1 MPLQDPH
8 LAGLHR
14 EDGVH
19 LPSTSNDEGRDS
31 ARTLRNA
38 QYLATATG
46 YHAIAAIASVRNDH
60 EVKELIDNEQT
71 PLVKTPQ
78 LSHTGNRAGAKH
90 TLQLQPRRRTQWI

>member
-60 EVKELIDNEQT
+60 EVKELIDNEQ
-71 PLVKTPQ
+71 L
-78 LSHTGNRAGAKH
+78 H
-90 TLQLQPRRRTQWI
+90 W